1 MEEGVREVDERECGV
16 EMSEARKKGGLS
28 KCPLFLILVH
38 SRSSARKTDQFPY
51 LSSVRFS
58 LVFEGCVIWCY
69 SGHDSF
75 VL

>member
-58 LVFEGCVIWCY
+58 LPCTSAGRRVWRF
-69 SGHDSF
+69 SA
-75 VL
+75 LA